1 MKRLG
6 AWLALAIVAG
16 ACAVTP
22 AGSPERPTSIAL
34 IGGRIQPSPEA
45 EAIPDGAVIV
55 EGGVI
60 TAVGPRADVRVPSGA
75 TVIDCA
81 GGTVLAGFWNSH
93 VHFLEPVWNDAAT
106 APAERV
112 AAALRAML
120 TSYGVVHALDTGSF
134 PQVTQALRERIASGE
149 IPGPAITTTGGY
161 LVPEGGSPFYMPARL
176 PELKSA
182 AMAAASVDAAIAGGA
197 DGIKIFTGSFAS
209 ARSIVVM
216 PLDHARA
223 VTEAAHRRGKFVIA
237 HPSNSAGARVAIE
250 AGVDILAHTFP
261 AQLDGRPWD
270 RALPG
275 LMVERRVALVPTLK
289 LLPDDLRRLG
299 FPPAVVQILLG
310 NAQAQLRA
318 FADAGGQVL
327 FGTDVGYLRDYDPTD
342 EYVLMQQAGLSYG
355 RILAALTTAPAER
368 FGAATR
374 AGRLARGFAADVVV
388 VDGDPASDI
397 RALAKVRYT
406 LRAGRVIFARGGSTS
421 PRWIPR

>member
-1 MKRLG
+1 MRRLG
-6 AWLALAIVAG
+6 AWLALAIVA
-16 ACAVTP
+16 AARAVTP
-22 AGSPERPTSIAL
+22 AGSPERQTSIAL
-34 IGGRIQPSPEA
+34 VGGRVQPSPDA
-45 EAIPDGAVIV
+45 AAIPDGAVIV

-60 TAVGPRADVRVPSGA
+60 TTVGPRSDVRVPPGA

-81 GGTVLAGFWNSH
+81 GGAVLAGFWNNH

-106 APAERV
+106 APAERL
-112 AAALRAML
+112 AGALRAML
-120 TSYGVVHALDTGSF
+120 TSYGVVHALDTGSG
-134 PQVTQALRERIASGE
+134 PQTTLALRRRVTSGE
-149 IPGPAITTTGGY
+149 IPGPTIMTTGAY
-161 LVPEGGSPFYMPARL
+161 LVPEGGSPFYIRSRL

-182 AMAAASVDAAIAGGA
+182 AMAAASVDGAIDTGA
-197 DGIKIFTGSFAS
+197 DGIKILTGSFAS

-216 PLDHARA
+216 PLEHARA
-223 VTEAAHRRGKFVIA
+223 VTEAAHRRGTFVIA

-250 AGVDILAHTFP
+250 GGVDILAHTFP

-289 LLPDDLRRLG
+289 LVPDDLRRLG
-299 FPPAVVQILLG
+299 LPPAVIQLLLG

-342 EYVLMQQAGLSYG
+342 EYVLMQQAGLSYA

-388 VDGDPASDI
+388 VDGNPASDI

-406 LRAGRVIFARGGSTS
+406 LRAGRVIFARGGPS
-421 PRWIPR
+421 